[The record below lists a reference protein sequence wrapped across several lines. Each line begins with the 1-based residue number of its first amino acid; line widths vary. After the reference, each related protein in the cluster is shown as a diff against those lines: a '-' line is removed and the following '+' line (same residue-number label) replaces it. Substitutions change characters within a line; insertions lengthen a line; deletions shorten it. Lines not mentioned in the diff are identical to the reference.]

1 MALKSAWELA
11 QERTGGKATGKLTA
25 AQKEKLAE
33 LERVYKAKI
42 AECELDLNPK
52 IAAARATGNFED
64 AQKSEETLRAEIAKL
79 RRKLEEE
86 KEKVRLATK

>member
-11 QERTGGKATGKLTA
+11 QERTGGKAAGKLTP

-42 AECELDLNPK
+42 AEVELDLTPK
-52 IAAARATGNFED
+52 IAAARAAGKAED
-64 AQKSEETLRAEIAKL
+64 MQ
-79 RRKLEEE
+79 KLEENLRVGVARLRDKLEAE
-86 KEKVRLATK
+86 KESVRQAK